1 MNKSG
6 FSLVELLC
14 VIAVIALVG
23 TIATVGVMKISDTSD
38 SEKLRAKKELLL
50 ESAIL
55 YGEDKKSLINQ
66 KCTVNNEDS
75 KCLKIKVQDLLDNK
89 YYSAYE
95 TCKDSKE
102 KNCIYDDTTKTK
114 MNDYQIIIYLKSSSV
129 LAKFE
134 QDIDVKISL

>member
-23 TIATVGVMKISDTSD
+23 TIATIGVMKISDTSD

-89 YYSAYE
+89 YYFLLYTPLLCLLLICYKSIL
-95 TCKDSKE
+95 
-102 KNCIYDDTTKTK
+102 IYHYSYYT
-114 MNDYQIIIYLKSSSV
+114 
-129 LAKFE
+129 
-134 QDIDVKISL
+134 SLILYFFY